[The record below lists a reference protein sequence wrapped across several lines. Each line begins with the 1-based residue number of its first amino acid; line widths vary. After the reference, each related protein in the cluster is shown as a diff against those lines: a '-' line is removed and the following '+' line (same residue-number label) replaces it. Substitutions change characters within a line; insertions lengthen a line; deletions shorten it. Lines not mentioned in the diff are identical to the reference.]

1 MKSISLFPHGKTL
14 MSKGGG
20 GGGGGRG
27 LLGTVELEP
36 PLTIPLNKDRY
47 RFECT
52 LKDSLT
58 AKNNDVSS

>member
-14 MSKGGG
+14 MSKG

-36 PLTIPLNKDRY
+36 PLTIPLNKDIY